1 MILMADDVVFL
12 VPGQPPMRGKG
23 AFAASQSA
31 MKQFD
36 MDATGEIQEIKVT
49 AVNCHV
55 RACGPGDE
63 HPLALVGQATFLD
76 AFAGVLSGE
85 DILLHC
91 AKQHAPEVYTAWLSD
106 PRARAWLAE
115 IEPGNAPVG
124 YLVVAP
130 ASLPLP
136 DLRNDDIEV
145 KRIYLLHRV
154 QGTGL
159 GKRLM
164 KEAVDY
170 AVQAGGRR
178 LLLGVYGGN
187 DHAIAFYERFGF
199 TRVGTRRFRVG
210 NSDYDDLILG
220 LDLG

>member
-1 MILMADDVVFL
+1 MKRAVVVKF
-12 VPGQPPMRGKG
+12 Q
-23 AFAASQSA
+23 
-31 MKQFD
+31 
-36 MDATGEIQEIKVT
+36 
-49 AVNCHV
+49 V
-55 RACGPGDE
+55 RVCGPGDE
-63 HPLALVGQATFLD
+63 HALTLVGRATFLE

-91 AKQHAPEVYTAWLSD
+91 AKKHAPEVYKTWLAD
-106 PRARAWLAE
+106 ARARVWLAE

-130 ASLPLP
+130 AGLPLR

-159 GKRLM
+159 GRRLM
-164 KEAVDY
+164 NQAVEF
-170 AVQAGGRR
+170 ARQKGSRR
-178 LLLGVYGGN
+178 LLLGVYGRN
-187 DHAIAFYERFGF
+187 DQAIAFYERFGF

-210 NSDYDDLILG
+210 NNDYDDLIYG
-220 LDLG
+220 LDVG